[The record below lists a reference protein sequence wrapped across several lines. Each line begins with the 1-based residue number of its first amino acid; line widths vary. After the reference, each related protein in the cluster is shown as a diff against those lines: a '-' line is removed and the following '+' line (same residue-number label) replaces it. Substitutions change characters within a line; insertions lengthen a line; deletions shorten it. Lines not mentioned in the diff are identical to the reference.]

1 MIAIHDIL
9 ISGTTFHSKRKGMM
23 MMKTIQMST
32 NILAMVIDGQEIEDI
47 FTDETMRNE
56 VNPTEYYGLAPE
68 QVDTFLF
75 HVWYNETTGKILS
88 NRLSTIWSEHG
99 KSQMQQA
106 EYSLFKKY
114 ENEWED
120 VRKQH
125 NLI

>member
-1 MIAIHDIL
+1 
-9 ISGTTFHSKRKGMM
+9 
-23 MMKTIQMST
+23 MKTIQMS
-32 NILAMVIDGQEIEDI
+32 NEILAMVIDGQEIEDI

>member
-1 MIAIHDIL
+1 
-9 ISGTTFHSKRKGMM
+9 M

-47 FTDETMRNE
+47 FTDETMRNT
-56 VNPTEYYGLAPE
+56 VNPTEYYGLVPE

-75 HVWYNETTGKILS
+75 HVWYNETTGKILAK
-88 NRLSTIWSEHG
+88 RLGDIWSEYG
-99 KSQMQQA
+99 KTQMQQA

-114 ENEWED
+114 ETEWED
-120 VRKQH
+120 VRKQY